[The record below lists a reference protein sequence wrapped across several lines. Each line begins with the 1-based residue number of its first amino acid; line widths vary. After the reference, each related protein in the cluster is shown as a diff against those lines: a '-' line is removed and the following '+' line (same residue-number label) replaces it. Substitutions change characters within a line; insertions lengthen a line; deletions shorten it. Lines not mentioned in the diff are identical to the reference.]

1 MTKTLASLLLV
12 FMTSVFFS
20 ENSIAADT
28 WKVVPNK
35 EVCMVTNMHFARPQI
50 PVEQAGK
57 TYYGCCEN
65 CKATIQTD
73 AKSRVA
79 IDPHSNK
86 SVDKSKAVI
95 AANETGAVLYFESRA
110 NFDVYLAKLSA
121 KSK

>member
-1 MTKTLASLLLV
+1 MIKTLASLLLV
-12 FMTSVFFS
+12 FVTSVFIS
-20 ENSIAADT
+20 ENSNAAEN

-86 SVDKSKAVI
+86 SVDKSKAII
-95 AANETGAVLYFESRA
+95 AANEAGAILYFENRA
-110 NFDVYLAKLSA
+110 NFDVYVAKLTS